1 MKDIITIYGSGCA
14 KCAALAETTRE
25 ALAEI
30 GSEAEVVKETD
41 FAKIAAAGIA
51 RTPALAVNGKLV
63 FSGKAPDKET
73 LKELLAEHVS
83 DARGNAAGASCAC
96 GGGCGCGCGCGGGA
110 KNPPKKTL
118 RRLVVW
124 AVVLLALIAAVRLWN
139 RTSRDAADAPASPAA
154 EQPAAARDSTSRLEL
169 TYFTFGARCPTCV
182 RMEKW
187 AQESV
192 VEAFP
197 EALSAGT
204 LVFAGKPAT
213 RETVARYGLT
223 TKSLM
228 LLRMDGENEISS
240 RNLDRIWELSGDER
254 AFKSYVVET
263 VRAELASDSATPA
276 K

>member
-1 MKDIITIYGSGCA
+1 MKDMITIYGSGCA

-73 LKELLAEHVS
+73 LKELLAERVS

-96 GGGCGCGCGCGGGA
+96 GGGCGCGGGA

-154 EQPAAARDSTSRLEL
+154 EQPAAARNSTSRLEL

-197 EALSAGT
+197 EALAAGT

-223 TKSLM
+223 TKTLM
-228 LLRMDGENEISS
+228 LSRTDGGNEVSS
-240 RNLDRIWELSGDER
+240 RKLERIWELSGDER
-254 AFKSYVVET
+254 AFKSYVVEA
-263 VRAELASDSATPA
+263 VRAELASNSATPA

>member
-1 MKDIITIYGSGCA
+1 MKDVITIYGSGCA
-14 KCAALAETTRE
+14 KCAALAEMTRE

-51 RTPALAVNGKLV
+51 RTPALAVNGKLL
-63 FSGKAPDKET
+63 FSGKAPDKER
-73 LKELLAEHVS
+73 LKELLAERVS
-83 DARGNAAGASCAC
+83 DARGNVAGAACAC
-96 GGGCGCGCGCGGGA
+96 GGRRCCGGGA

-139 RTSRDAADAPASPAA
+139 RASRGDADAPARPAA
-154 EQPAAARDSTSRLEL
+154 EQPADARDPARLEL

-187 AQESV
+187 ARESV
-192 VEAFP
+192 AETFP
-197 EALSAGT
+197 EALAAGT
-204 LVFAGKPAT
+204 LVFATEAAT

-228 LLRMDGENEISS
+228 LRRTDGGNEISS
-240 RNLDRIWELSGDER
+240 RRLERIWELSDDER
-254 AFKSYVVET
+254 AFKSYVAET
-263 VRAELASDSATPA
+263 VRAELASDAATPA

>member
-1 MKDIITIYGSGCA
+1 MKDVITIYGSGCA
-14 KCAALAETTRE
+14 KCAALAETTRK

-51 RTPALAVNGKLV
+51 RTPALAVNGKLL
-63 FSGKAPDKET
+63 FSGKAPDGET
-73 LKELLAEHVS
+73 LKEFLAERVS
-83 DARGNAAGASCAC
+83 DARGDAAGASCAC
-96 GGGCGCGCGCGGGA
+96 GGGRRCGGGA

-124 AVVLLALIAAVRLWN
+124 AVVLLALIAGIRLWN
-139 RTSRDAADAPASPAA
+139 RASRGDADVPAR
-154 EQPAAARDSTSRLEL
+154 PAAARNPASYLEL

-187 AQESV
+187 ALGSV
-192 VEAFP
+192 VETFP
-197 EALSAGT
+197 EALAAGT
-204 LVFAGKPAT
+204 LVFGGSPAT
-213 RETVARYGLT
+213 PETVARYGLT

-228 LLRMDGENEISS
+228 LRRMDGGNEISS
-240 RNLDRIWELSGDER
+240 CRLDRIWELSGDER
-254 AFKSYVVET
+254 AFKSYVAEA
-263 VRAELASDSATPA
+263 VRAELASVSATPA

>member
-1 MKDIITIYGSGCA
+1 MKDVITIYGSGCA

-51 RTPALAVNGKLV
+51 RTPALAVNGKLL
-63 FSGKAPDKET
+63 FSGKAPDRET
-73 LKELLAEHVS
+73 LKELLAERVS

-96 GGGCGCGCGCGGGA
+96 GGGCCCGGGA

-139 RTSRDAADAPASPAA
+139 RASQGDADVPAQPAA
-154 EQPAAARDSTSRLEL
+154 EQPADARNPASYLKL

-187 AQESV
+187 ALESV
-192 VEAFP
+192 VETFP
-197 EALSAGT
+197 DALAAGT
-204 LVFAGKPAT
+204 LAFGSSPAT
-213 RETVARYGLT
+213 PETVARYGLT

-228 LLRMDGENEISS
+228 LLRMDGGNEISS

-254 AFKSYVVET
+254 AFKSYVAEA
-263 VRAELASDSATPA
+263 VRAELASVSAAPA

>member
-1 MKDIITIYGSGCA
+1 MKDMITIYGSGCA

-25 ALAEI
+25 ALAKI

-73 LKELLAEHVS
+73 LKELLAERVS

-96 GGGCGCGCGCGGGA
+96 GGGCGCGGVA

-154 EQPAAARDSTSRLEL
+154 GGDLLRHGASGGAAVDAARERRDFSR
-169 TYFTFGARCPTCV
+169 ARRVLDTH
-182 RMEKW
+182 ENH
-187 AQESV
+187 
-192 VEAFP
+192 F
-197 EALSAGT
+197 L
-204 LVFAGKPAT
+204 
-213 RETVARYGLT
+213 
-223 TKSLM
+223 KS
-228 LLRMDGENEISS
+228 
-240 RNLDRIWELSGDER
+240 
-254 AFKSYVVET
+254 
-263 VRAELASDSATPA
+263 
-276 K
+276 

>member
-1 MKDIITIYGSGCA
+1 MKDMITIYGSGCA

-73 LKELLAEHVS
+73 LKELLAERVS

-96 GGGCGCGCGCGGGA
+96 GGGCSCGGGA

-139 RTSRDAADAPASPAA
+139 RASQGDADVPAQPAA
-154 EQPAAARDSTSRLEL
+154 ERNPASR
-169 TYFTFGARCPTCV
+169 C
-182 RMEKW
+182 
-187 AQESV
+187 
-192 VEAFP
+192 
-197 EALSAGT
+197 
-204 LVFAGKPAT
+204 
-213 RETVARYGLT
+213 
-223 TKSLM
+223 
-228 LLRMDGENEISS
+228 
-240 RNLDRIWELSGDER
+240 
-254 AFKSYVVET
+254 
-263 VRAELASDSATPA
+263 
-276 K
+276 